1 MKTITRGGRTT
12 TVPVGSLMSMFDPI
26 YFGIDEYGHPV
37 WLPLIYKNLLTG
49 GEPGSGKSTLLTA
62 IAAHVALCTDAR
74 LVLLDAK
81 LVELGL
87 WRDVADEF
95 VGPDITAA
103 ITLLKRLQRVLD
115 NRYAML
121 LSQQRRKID
130 RFDNLSVIVVMIDE
144 LAAYTTTYGSKA
156 EQELFAALLRDL
168 VARGRACGIVV
179 IAATQ
184 RPSGADNP
192 PIIPA
197 SLRDIFA
204 YRAAF
209 RCTTDDSSDLIL
221 GRGWA
226 SQTYTAAKILPA
238 NPGVGLLLAEGGTPY
253 LFKAPYMTDDQIQ
266 ALVDYAAWTRGVN
279 TNAIHNRA
287 DHNTVDNTV
296 DKADHKADE
305 PGTGLEAAA

>member
-1 MKTITRGGRTT
+1 MTT
-12 TVPVGSLMSMFDPI
+12 ASVDRAGTVPVGSGLSMFDPI
-26 YFGIDEYGHPV
+26 YLGIDEYGQPV

-62 IAAHVALCTDAR
+62 IAAHVALCDDAN
-74 LVLLDAK
+74 LVLFDAK
-81 LVELGL
+81 LVELGH
-87 WRDVADEF
+87 WRDVADAF
-95 VGPDITAA
+95 VGPDLDAA
-103 ITLLKRLQRVLD
+103 IVLLKRLQRVLD

-121 LSQQRRKID
+121 LSQGRRKITRSD
-130 RFDNLSVIVVMIDE
+130 GLSVIVVVIDE

-156 EQELFAALLRDL
+156 QQEEFAALLRDL

-226 SQTYTAAKILPA
+226 SNGYTAASILPD
-238 NPGVGLLLAEGGTPY
+238 NPGVG
-253 LFKAPYMTDDQIQ
+253 
-266 ALVDYAAWTRGVN
+266 
-279 TNAIHNRA
+279 
-287 DHNTVDNTV
+287 
-296 DKADHKADE
+296 
-305 PGTGLEAAA
+305 